1 MNILV
6 TICARGGSKGIPM
19 KNIKDIA
26 GKPLIGYTI
35 EVAQKF
41 QDAFSNVDVV
51 LSTDSEK
58 IRKVA
63 ALFGLNSDYIR
74 PDYLANDTVGKVDV
88 IADVLRFYEIQ
99 KNIKYDYVL
108 DLDVT
113 SPLRNLDDLVNA
125 FKILEANSYANNL
138 YSVSPAARN
147 PYFNMVEQHENGYY
161 YLVKELQG
169 NIYSRQVAPVVY
181 DMNAS
186 FYFYCAMFFDKGYKS
201 TETDKTLVYIV
212 PHICFDLDNPLD
224 FDFMSFLLENNKL
237 DFKL

>member
-212 PHICFDLDNPLD
+212 PHICFDLDNTLD